1 MPPGTGKAPI
11 APAEPSAHT
20 GRKPSWYAARQLSKP
35 SPIVR
40 PCSTF
45 SSASILIAA
54 PCDRPHHHAADLL
67 ALQRQRRSLD
77 CHQFVIRDGAEGRD
91 HARLADARAER
102 TIRVVSNDSA
112 CDIVGELEPAPAKIC
127 FDDGAARIA
136 GFFPQR
142 QRIAGAAAMRLVAS
156 LGSLRSSSRRNSR
169 IATISLFP
177 VGLSSF
183 PAANGHDPGRCANRR
198 SRSCSP
204 QSRRAL
210 RWTG

>member
-67 ALQRQRRSLD
+67 ALQRQSFAGLPPVCHPRWSGRPRSCTACGRQGGTDNKGGIERLGLRYRR
-77 CHQFVIRDGAEGRD
+77 G
-91 HARLADARAER
+91 ARARAREDMFR
-102 TIRVVSNDSA
+102 RRCRADRGLLST
-112 CDIVGELEPAPAKIC
+112 APADC
-127 FDDGAARIA
+127 
-136 GFFPQR
+136 
-142 QRIAGAAAMRLVAS
+142 
-156 LGSLRSSSRRNSR
+156 
-169 IATISLFP
+169 
-177 VGLSSF
+177 
-183 PAANGHDPGRCANRR
+183 
-198 SRSCSP
+198 RSCRDEAGGE
-204 QSRRAL
+204 SRFAPFFFAAK
-210 RWTG
+210 